1 MSIFNERNVYDRVED
16 SVMTIVKE
24 AIEDGNI
31 NMLQRGLPILAIA
44 EDLPPTYDNEEE
56 EEEDGDEYNTLAIAS
71 YDDSDPLMFTPKIL
85 QLNEK
90 LVDQLSDEDLVNAIN
105 HALRPN
111 EEYVT
116 STSMG
121 AEELH
126 LLDKDGDAM
135 DPLVVTA
142 QPITIEDEEDED
154 KTASSTTIDLSAIS
168 EAIKKLVAGMATKE
182 EEDEAELTAK
192 IDKYVLDEKV
202 SKIKTIVS
210 KENTRYKGKDLTD
223 DQYEKMLDEV
233 AEVQDILDTAIES
246 SGMSK
251 VASDTPDK
259 RLNIRNVVIGHHKE
273 YFSHK
278 MMYGKEIDIVV
289 ALDRSGSMGGK
300 PARDSAII
308 ISALNN
314 LAHKYKEL
322 TCTILFSDNEA
333 YDMMNFPVGEMNSRE
348 LMSFT
353 QTHGAEGLAENMDK
367 ELDRIER
374 ADVVFVY
381 TDGDIVSGAVDKPS
395 YTAKGIELVGLYTAN
410 ASSKDGKLSNEDY
423 ARHYTKN
430 KSWFHRVEVSTSSTN
445 LAEAMVEYMTT

>member
-1 MSIFNERNVYDRVED
+1 MSIFTERNVYDRVED

-24 AIEDGNI
+24 AIEDGNV
-31 NMLQRGLPILAIA
+31 NMLSRGLPILVIA
-44 EDLPPTYDNEEE
+44 EDLPSTYDGEED
-56 EEEDGDEYNTLAIAS
+56 EDGDKYNTLAIAS
-71 YDDSDPLMFTPKIL
+71 YGDSDPLMFTPKIL

-90 LVDQLSDEDLVNAIN
+90 LVDQLSDEDLVTAIN
-105 HALRPN
+105 HALKPS

-135 DPLVVTA
+135 DPLVITA
-142 QPITIEDEEDED
+142 QPITIEEDED

-168 EAIKKLVAGMATKE
+168 EAIKKLVAGMVTKE

-202 SKIKTIVS
+202 SKVKTIVS
-210 KENTRYKGKDLTD
+210 KENTRYKGTDLTD

-251 VASDTPDK
+251 VVSDTPDK

-278 MMYGKEIDIVV
+278 MMCGKEIDIVV

-300 PARDSAII
+300 PARDSTII

-322 TCTILFSDNEA
+322 TCTILFSDDDA

-367 ELDRIER
+367 ELDRLEK
-374 ADVVFVY
+374 ADVVFIY
-381 TDGDIVSGAVDKPS
+381 TDGDICSGAVDKPKF
-395 YTAKGIELVGLYTAN
+395 TALGIELVGLYTA
-410 ASSKDGKLSNEDY
+410 SGDKDGKLSDGDY
-423 ARHYTKN
+423 KRHYMKN
-430 KSWFHRVEVSTSSTN
+430 KSWMHRVEVSTSSTN

>member
-1 MSIFNERNVYDRVED
+1 MSIFTERNVYDRVED

-44 EDLPPTYDNEEE
+44 EDLPSTYDDEEG
-56 EEEDGDEYNTLAIAS
+56 EDGDEYNTLAIAS
-71 YDDSDPLMFTPKIL
+71 YDDSDPLMFTPKVL

-90 LVDQLSDEDLVNAIN
+90 LVDQLSDEDLVTAIN
-105 HALRPN
+105 HALRPS

-116 STSMG
+116 HTSMG

-135 DPLVVTA
+135 EPLVVTT
-142 QPITIEDEEDED
+142 QPITIEDEEDEA
-154 KTASSTTIDLSAIS
+154 KTASSTTIDLSAVS
-168 EAIKKLVAGMATKE
+168 EAIKKLVAGMVTKE

-210 KENTRYKGKDLTD
+210 KENTRYKGADLTD

-278 MMYGKEIDIVV
+278 MMYGKKLDVVV

-367 ELDRIER
+367 ELDRLEK

-381 TDGDIVSGAVDKPS
+381 TDGDIVSGHVDRPK
-395 YTAKGIELVGLYTAN
+395 YTALGIELVGLYTA
-410 ASSKDGKLSNEDY
+410 SGGKDGKLSNEEY
-423 ARHYTKN
+423 KRHYVKN
-430 KSWFHRVEVSTSSTN
+430 SSWFHRLAVSTTSTG
-445 LAEAMVEYMTT
+445 LAEEMVEYMTTA

>member
-1 MSIFNERNVYDRVED
+1 
-16 SVMTIVKE
+16 
-24 AIEDGNI
+24 
-31 NMLQRGLPILAIA
+31 
-44 EDLPPTYDNEEE
+44 
-56 EEEDGDEYNTLAIAS
+56 
-71 YDDSDPLMFTPKIL
+71 
-85 QLNEK
+85 
-90 LVDQLSDEDLVNAIN
+90 
-105 HALRPN
+105 
-111 EEYVT
+111 
-116 STSMG
+116 MG

-135 DPLVVTA
+135 DPLVVTT

-168 EAIKKLVAGMATKE
+168 EAIKKLVAGMVTKE
-182 EEDEAELTAK
+182 EEDEAALTAK
-192 IDKYVLDEKV
+192 IDKYVLDEKI
-202 SKIKTIVS
+202 SKIKTVVS
-210 KENTRYKGKDLTD
+210 KENTRYKGRDLTD
-223 DQYEKMLDEV
+223 DQYENMLDEV

-289 ALDRSGSMGGK
+289 ALDRSGSMDGK

-322 TCTILFSDNEA
+322 TCTILFSDDDS
-333 YDMMNFPVGEMNSRE
+333 YDMMNFPVGEVNSRE

-353 QTHGAEGLAENMDK
+353 
-367 ELDRIER
+367 
-374 ADVVFVY
+374 
-381 TDGDIVSGAVDKPS
+381 
-395 YTAKGIELVGLYTAN
+395 
-410 ASSKDGKLSNEDY
+410 
-423 ARHYTKN
+423 KN
-430 KSWFHRVEVSTSSTN
+430 SWS
-445 LAEAMVEYMTT
+445 

>member
-1 MSIFNERNVYDRVED
+1 MSIFTERNIYDRVED

-31 NMLQRGLPILAIA
+31 EFLQRGLPILAIA
-44 EDLPPTYDNEEE
+44 EDLPPTYDNE

-90 LVDQLSDEDLVNAIN
+90 LVDQLSDEDLINAVK
-105 HALRPN
+105 HALRPS

-116 STSMG
+116 HTSMG

-135 DPLVVTA
+135 EPLVVTA
-142 QPITIEDEEDED
+142 QPITIEEDED
-154 KTASSTTIDLSAIS
+154 KTASSTTIDLDAIS
-168 EAIKKLVAGMATKE
+168 EAIKKLVAGMILE
-182 EEDEAELTAK
+182 SEEDEAELTAK

-210 KENTRYKGKDLTD
+210 KENTRYKGSNLSDSD
-223 DQYEKMLDEV
+223 YEVMLDEV

-322 TCTILFSDNEA
+322 TCTILFSDDDS
-333 YDMMNFPVGEMNSRE
+333 YDMMNFPVGEPNSRE

-353 QTHGAEGLAENMDK
+353 KTHGAEGLAENMDK
-367 ELDRIER
+367 ELDRLEK

-381 TDGDIVSGAVDKPS
+381 TDGDIVSGHVDRPK
-395 YTAKGIELVGLYTAN
+395 YTALGIELVGLYTA
-410 ASSKDGKLSNEDY
+410 SGGKDGKLSNEEY
-423 ARHYTKN
+423 KRHYNKN
-430 KSWFHRVEVSTSSTN
+430 SSWFHRVEVSTSSKN
-445 LAEAMVEYMTT
+445 IAEAMVEYMTT